1 MPNLHKVPSLVSV
14 LALTAALALAA
25 CGKAQ
30 EAPAPVRAVRTE
42 LVTVGSVGGMHE
54 FAAEVR
60 ARTESRLG
68 FRVAGKLVQ
77 RRVNLGDTVKAG
89 QVLAQL
95 DPQDLKLAQ
104 DAAGANQAAAQANY
118 ELSLADYKRA
128 KNLHDQGF
136 VSGADLE
143 RRTTALKAAQSQLG
157 QARVQTRVQR
167 NQAGYAVLRA
177 DVGGVVTSVEAEP
190 GGVVGAGQTIV
201 RVAQDGPRDVVFS
214 VPEDSVSAFRSAA
227 EVAGALKV
235 RLWGGDQTLLDAKL
249 REVSAAADASTRTFQ
264 VKAELQSALVKLG
277 QTATVLL
284 AFPGPAQVIK
294 LPLSAVLEFQG
305 KSSVWLLDP
314 KSMTVNIQPVE
325 VHGADGNEVVITGGL
340 QAGQEVVTAGVHVL
354 TPGQKVKRYGL
365 TERAAAA
372 ARAASR

>member
-1 MPNLHKVPSLVSV
+1 MPNVYKFPSLISV
-14 LALTAALALAA
+14 LALSAAVALVA
-25 CGKAQ
+25 CSKRQ
-30 EAPAPVRAVRTE
+30 ETPSPVRAVRTE
-42 LVTVGSVGGMHE
+42 LVTVGSAGGRHE

-104 DAAGANQAAAQANY
+104 DVASANQAAAQANY
-118 ELSLADYKRA
+118 DLNLADYKRA
-128 KNLHDQGF
+128 RDLHDQGF

-167 NQAGYAVLRA
+167 NQAGYAVLQA
-177 DVGGVVTSVEAEP
+177 DMGGVVTSVEAEP
-190 GGVVGAGQTIV
+190 GGIVGAGQTIV

-214 VPEDSVSAFRSAA
+214 VPEDRVSLFREAA
-227 EVAGALKV
+227 GVAGALKV
-235 RLWGGDQTLLDAKL
+235 RLWGGDETLFDAKL
-249 REVSAAADASTRTFQ
+249 REVSAAADSSTRTFQ
-264 VKAELQSALVKLG
+264 VKAELKSGVAKLG

-284 AFPGPAQVIK
+284 DLPKQADVIK
-294 LPLSAVLEFQG
+294 LPLSAVFEFQG

-314 KSMTVNIQPVE
+314 KTMTVNTQTVQ
-325 VHGADGNEVVITGGL
+325 VLHADGNEVVVAGGL
-340 QAGQEVVTAGVHVL
+340 HAGQELVTAGAHVL
-354 TPGQKVKRYGL
+354 TPGQKVKRYEL

-372 ARAASR
+372 ASAATR

>member
-1 MPNLHKVPSLVSV
+1 MPNVYKFPSLVSI
-14 LALTAALALAA
+14 LALTAAVALTA
-25 CGKAQ
+25 CDKPQ
-30 EAPAPVRAVRTE
+30 ETPAPVRAVRTE
-42 LVTVGSVGGMHE
+42 LVTVGSVGGRHE

-89 QVLAQL
+89 QELAQL

-104 DAAGANQAAAQANY
+104 DAAKANQAAAQANY
-118 ELSLADYKRA
+118 DLNLADYKRA
-128 KNLHDQGF
+128 RDLHDQGF

-177 DVGGVVTSVEAEP
+177 DVAGVVTSVEAEP

-214 VPEDSVSAFRSAA
+214 VPEDRVSAFRSAA

-235 RLWGGDQTLLDAKL
+235 RLWGGDLTLFDAKL
-249 REVSAAADASTRTFQ
+249 REVSAAADSSTRTFQ
-264 VKAELQSALVKLG
+264 VKAELQSAPVKLG

-314 KSMTVNIQPVE
+314 KTMTVNIQPVE
-325 VHGADGNEVVITGGL
+325 VHNADGNEVVITGGL

>member
-1 MPNLHKVPSLVSV
+1 MPNVYKFPSLVSI
-14 LALTAALALAA
+14 LALTAAVALTA
-25 CGKAQ
+25 CDKPQ
-30 EAPAPVRAVRTE
+30 ETPAPVRAVRTE
-42 LVTVGSVGGMHE
+42 LVTVGSVGGRHE

-89 QVLAQL
+89 QELAQL

-104 DAAGANQAAAQANY
+104 DAAKANQAAAQANY
-118 ELSLADYKRA
+118 DLNLADYKRA
-128 KNLHDQGF
+128 RDLHDQGF

-177 DVGGVVTSVEAEP
+177 DVAGVVTSVEAEP

-214 VPEDSVSAFRSAA
+214 VPEDRVSAFRSAA

-235 RLWGGDQTLLDAKL
+235 RLWGGDLTLFDAKL
-249 REVSAAADASTRTFQ
+249 REVSAAADSSTRTFQ
-264 VKAELQSALVKLG
+264 VKAELQSAPVKLG

-284 AFPGPAQVIK
+284 AFPGPAHVIK

-314 KSMTVNIQPVE
+314 KTMTVNIQPVE
-325 VHGADGNEVVITGGL
+325 VHNADGNEVVITGGL